1 MKRPRIARRPARS
14 IEFAHDEPSVALQD
28 GVWQLA
34 GIGIEALALAS
45 SALKADVTQL
55 TLCTGGG
62 VQEPPMI
69 STFGQ

>member
-34 GIGIEALALAS
+34 GLALAS